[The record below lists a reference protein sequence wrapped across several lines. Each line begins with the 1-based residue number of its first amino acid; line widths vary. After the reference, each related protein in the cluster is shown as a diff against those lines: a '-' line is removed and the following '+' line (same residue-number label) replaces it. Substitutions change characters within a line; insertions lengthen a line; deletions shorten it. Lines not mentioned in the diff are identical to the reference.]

1 MAGEDRC
8 CGIQISLLLGLC
20 PFAQSIH
27 IACIIFLTILWWP
40 AARKSRVLTQQ
51 PVNIL
56 QHSFLSGTVH
66 VQKQNSTKAEAECR
80 EAHQENTLRM
90 GHFFVWHLLLG
101 KFNFLKMVVQSI
113 LYSVVL
119 LEITIIFGCGF
130 VISLVKEAK
139 YISQKVYCI
148 LVKMSAFF

>member
-1 MAGEDRC
+1 M
-8 CGIQISLLLGLC
+8 
-20 PFAQSIH
+20 
-27 IACIIFLTILWWP
+27 
-40 AARKSRVLTQQ
+40 
-51 PVNIL
+51 
-56 QHSFLSGTVH
+56 
-66 VQKQNSTKAEAECR
+66 QKQNSTKAEAECR

-90 GHFFVWHLLLG
+90 GHFFVWRLLLG
-101 KFNFLKMVVQSI
+101 KFNFLQMVVQSI
-113 LYSVVL
+113 LSSVVL